1 MRLRNYVFMILAA
14 VLLAPIA
21 FTQEKGGQ
29 EEFGPYQ
36 VVEDWPQPLP
46 GPENE
51 GWTWGSTGG
60 VFAETPN
67 RIWISQRG
75 QLPLPEE
82 AKPGD
87 SVGLHK
93 GNANRL
99 RPKTR
104 WTNCVIVVDRDG
116 KLIESWTQH
125 DELLSKGGKGPHQIK
140 ISPYDPDKSVWVVSD
155 SGDAVFKFSH
165 DGELLMTLGEV
176 DVQGDDES
184 HFAEPADIAFL
195 PDGTFFVADGYIN
208 TRVVKFDKDGNFL
221 MAWGTKPANPE
232 NPGPGEFN
240 TVHSVAV
247 GSDRRVLRRR
257 SLAQPNS
264 GLRRKRQVHRH
275 VERPFLT
282 VHAFHVEGRTPLG
295 GGRSRQQDFQVR
307 SQREVPLRLGHF
319 RDTSLRRRA
328 RIPRWPAPDVGRP
341 GEQPVRRR
349 GLRWTRAEVCAEARR

>member
-104 WTNCVIVVDRDG
+104 WTNCVIVVDATVSSSNLGHSTMSSCRKAARD
-116 KLIESWTQH
+116 
-125 DELLSKGGKGPHQIK
+125 
-140 ISPYDPDKSVWVVSD
+140 
-155 SGDAVFKFSH
+155 
-165 DGELLMTLGEV
+165 
-176 DVQGDDES
+176 
-184 HFAEPADIAFL
+184 
-195 PDGTFFVADGYIN
+195 
-208 TRVVKFDKDGNFL
+208 
-221 MAWGTKPANPE
+221 
-232 NPGPGEFN
+232 
-240 TVHSVAV
+240 
-247 GSDRRVLRRR
+247 
-257 SLAQPNS
+257 
-264 GLRRKRQVHRH
+264 
-275 VERPFLT
+275 
-282 VHAFHVEGRTPLG
+282 RT
-295 GGRSRQQDFQVR
+295 RSR
-307 SQREVPLRLGHF
+307 
-319 RDTSLRRRA
+319 
-328 RIPRWPAPDVGRP
+328 
-341 GEQPVRRR
+341 
-349 GLRWTRAEVCAEARR
+349 